1 MRFLELTRPKA
12 YLHKRA
18 AAAPK
23 EKEKKEREREISG
36 GMWRNH
42 AQWEMKNSMY

>member
-1 MRFLELTRPKA
+1 MTRPKA

-23 EKEKKEREREISG
+23 EKEKKERERNIRRDVE
-36 GMWRNH
+36 
-42 AQWEMKNSMY
+42 EPCSMGNEK